1 MGYLNRRLAANM
13 LHGGAVE
20 AVEEE
25 RGILTTTTTT
35 TGEDGLEVGEMDVD
49 GDEDGE
55 DEDETADDDDDEI
68 AAKEDRGDEGIGLD
82 VSSLKR
88 RFEDFEQ
95 QQSGHGNKVRR
106 GE

>member
-1 MGYLNRRLAANM
+1 M

-35 TGEDGLEVGEMDVD
+35 GEDGLEAEEMDVD

-88 RFEDFEQ
+88 RFEDLEQ